1 MSVLSECPFQ
11 NPEIA
16 NHPDADQKINFN
28 PLGDAYGERAATRNV
43 AAAEN
48 GLLCLSTY
56 TPNLTDPHTQSLRY
70 INVLSYIVLNCSVNL
85 VFTGV
90 TAIRTFPARVL
101 SL

>member
-1 MSVLSECPFQ
+1 MTQEAPT
-11 NPEIA
+11 
-16 NHPDADQKINFN
+16 
-28 PLGDAYGERAATRNV
+28 ERAATRNV

-56 TPNLTDPHTQSLRY
+56 TLLFTDPHTQSLWY
-70 INVLSYIVLNCSVNL
+70 INVLYCIVLNCSVNL

>member
-1 MSVLSECPFQ
+1 MAQEAPT
-11 NPEIA
+11 
-16 NHPDADQKINFN
+16 
-28 PLGDAYGERAATRNV
+28 ERAATRNV

-56 TPNLTDPHTQSLRY
+56 TPNFTDPHIPISQY
-70 INVLSYIVLNCSVNL
+70 INVLYYIVLNCSVNL
-85 VFTGV
+85 VFTGL

>member
-1 MSVLSECPFQ
+1 MTQEAPT
-11 NPEIA
+11 
-16 NHPDADQKINFN
+16 
-28 PLGDAYGERAATRNV
+28 ERAATRNV

-48 GLLCLSTY
+48 GLLTLSTY
-56 TPNLTDPHTQSLRY
+56 TLHFTDPHTPISQY
-70 INVLSYIVLNCSVNL
+70 INLLHYIVLKYSVNL

>member
-1 MSVLSECPFQ
+1 MAQEAPT
-11 NPEIA
+11 
-16 NHPDADQKINFN
+16 
-28 PLGDAYGERAATRNV
+28 ERAATRNV

-48 GLLCLSTY
+48 GLLTLSTY
-56 TPNLTDPHTQSLRY
+56 TLLFTDPHTQSLRY

>member
-1 MSVLSECPFQ
+1 MAQEAPT
-11 NPEIA
+11 
-16 NHPDADQKINFN
+16 
-28 PLGDAYGERAATRNV
+28 ERAATRNV

-56 TPNLTDPHTQSLRY
+56 TLLFTDPHTQSLWY

-85 VFTGV
+85 VFTGL